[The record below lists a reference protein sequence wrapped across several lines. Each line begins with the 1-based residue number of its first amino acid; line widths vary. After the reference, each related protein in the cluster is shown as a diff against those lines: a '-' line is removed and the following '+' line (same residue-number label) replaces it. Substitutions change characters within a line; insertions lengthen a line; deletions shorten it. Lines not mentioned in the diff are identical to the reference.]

1 MRLQSHP
8 IRTVRGARHFFTAA
22 RAVSGATLLR
32 LVLLRTSRS
41 FVRFS
46 LPCTHARGHARI
58 VNNASPSTLSWTP
71 LFSWNTRNGK
81 CLLLNSARV
90 RSLLL
95 TTIWGSELEIKWFYG
110 NYSRNRYASLIS
122 MTLKC
127 VVGESWFWFFFLD
140 MSWYRKNIRVFGYYT
155 Q

>member
-8 IRTVRGARHFFTAA
+8 IRTVRGAWHFFTAA

-71 LFSWNTRNGK
+71 LFSSWNTRNGK
-81 CLLLNSARV
+81 LPFAQFRLRV
-90 RSLLL
+90 RSLHDA
-95 TTIWGSELEIKWFYG
+95 GSRLGRLNGFMVIIHERSRLVDLNDLEMCWRWV
-110 NYSRNRYASLIS
+110 RNLF
-122 MTLKC
+122 L
-127 VVGESWFWFFFLD
+127 FFF
-140 MSWYRKNIRVFGYYT
+140 FF
-155 Q
+155 